1 MAITQR
7 KRERGHIQ
15 SFGLILSFSQKRVAQ
30 LGMRQMGCRG
40 IGRRYSMRIAI
51 DAMGGDHAPQ
61 AVFEGVKLVL
71 PELNKDVELVLY
83 GDETTIKDGLSALG
97 VTDKRVSIVATT
109 EVVGCDEQPTLAIRK
124 KKDSSMVRA
133 VEAVATGEADC
144 VLSAGSTGALLTGA
158 TLIIKRLKGV
168 KRPALATVM
177 PTVDSCVLL
186 LDCGA
191 NTDCKSDYLVQFGL
205 MGSAYMQRV
214 IGVSNPR
221 VGLLN
226 NGAEE
231 EKGNELTKEAH
242 QLLKTAPIH
251 FTGNCEGRDVL
262 SGQFDVVVCDGFDG
276 NIVLKGTEGAAEL
289 IMGLLKQGLMS
300 SFRTKIGALICKPAF
315 KQLKKKLDYT
325 EYGGAPLLGVNG
337 GVIKAHGSSNGKSFR
352 SAILQAQKL
361 VASDVTRLLG
371 EEIAKFDLEG
381 KAAE

>member
-1 MAITQR
+1 
-7 KRERGHIQ
+7 
-15 SFGLILSFSQKRVAQ
+15 
-30 LGMRQMGCRG
+30 
-40 IGRRYSMRIAI
+40 MRIAI

-61 AVFEGVKLVL
+61 AVLEGVKLVL
-71 PELNKDVELVLY
+71 PEIKNDVHLALY
-83 GDETTIKDGLSALG
+83 GDETVIKEGLAALG
-97 VTDKRVSIVATT
+97 VSDPRISIVATS
-109 EVVGCDEQPTLAIRK
+109 EVIGSDEQPTLAIRK

-133 VEAVATGEADC
+133 VEAVASGEADC

-168 KRPALATVM
+168 KRPALATIM
-177 PTVDSCVLL
+177 PTVDSCMLL

-191 NTDCKSDYLVQFGL
+191 NTDCKSDYLVQFAL
-205 MGSAYMQRV
+205 MGSAYMKSV
-214 IGVSNPR
+214 IGVDKPR

-231 EKGNELTKEAH
+231 EKGNELTKETH

-262 SGQFDVVVCDGFDG
+262 GGEFDVVVCDGFDG

-300 SFRTKIGALICKPAF
+300 SFRNKIGALLAKPAF
-315 KQLKKKLDYT
+315 RQLKKKLDYT

-352 SAILQAQKL
+352 SAILQGVKL
-361 VASDVTRLLG
+361 VSSDVTRLLG
-371 EEIAKFDLEG
+371 EEIVKYGIEE